1 MFASGCNETP
11 PAPTSDSGEA
21 PHAHA
26 PLPTGPQPASSP
38 RPTPVSHKARILVV
52 EDNPF
57 VSEGLIRLINRQPD
71 LLCCGRTSS
80 IAATE
85 VAVAIQRPD
94 LTLLD
99 LKLTDGEAWGLIGSL
114 SAQFPEMLILVLSQ
128 SDERLFAEKALHA
141 GARGYVMKQEAGEI
155 LAAIRAVLLGRVYV
169 SRDMAGRLPQK
180 LFHISSASRIHAV
193 EEEITESTEVRRQ
206 AGIMF
211 LREPFPSSNPDGP
224 ERCA

>member
-1 MFASGCNETP
+1 MFASGRHGTP
-11 PAPTSDSGEA
+11 PASTSDSGEA

-26 PLPTGPQPASSP
+26 PLPAGPQPASSP

-57 VSEGLIRLINRQPD
+57 VSEGLIRLINREPD
-71 LLCCGRTSS
+71 LLCCGRTGS

-99 LKLTDGEAWGLIGSL
+99 LQLTDGEAWGLISSL

-128 SDERLFAEKALHA
+128 SEERLFAEKALHA
-141 GARGYVMKQEAGEI
+141 GARGYVMKQAAGEI

-169 SRDMAGRLPQK
+169 SRDMTGRLPQK

-193 EEEITESTEVRRQ
+193 E
-206 AGIMF
+206 
-211 LREPFPSSNPDGP
+211 
-224 ERCA
+224 